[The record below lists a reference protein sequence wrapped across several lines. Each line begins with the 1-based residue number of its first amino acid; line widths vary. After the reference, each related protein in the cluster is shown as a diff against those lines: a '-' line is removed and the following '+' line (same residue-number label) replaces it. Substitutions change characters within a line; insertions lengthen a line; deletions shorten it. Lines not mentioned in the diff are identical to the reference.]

1 MPQSGPEP
9 SRSGGGHMWL
19 LPISPD
25 NAIVPTSCR
34 VGRQRRLGRPSTDQL
49 RDKACRLG
57 AWSGRSSG
65 PLSQSWVSWL
75 ISFFRSGGHWA
86 LRFQLAASVGGLPT
100 AAVGSEHGP
109 LDWPAEALHATLTIW
124 PHIVPLP
131 GVGGCRPASAI
142 RASSGCRPLRRGL
155 PGLRRRRPAPEPLP
169 GLSQNHTIGRFVVFQ
184 LR

>member
-1 MPQSGPEP
+1 MLRTGCSFWQVEKNQCTRGIADIPRQ
-9 SRSGGGHMWL
+9 R
-19 LPISPD
+19 
-25 NAIVPTSCR
+25 VPTSRR
-34 VGRQRRLGRPSTDQL
+34 VGRQCGLGRPSTDQL

-124 PHIVPLP
+124 PHIVPL
-131 GVGGCRPASAI
+131 
-142 RASSGCRPLRRGL
+142 SSHESLADCGANLRG
-155 PGLRRRRPAPEPLP
+155 A
-169 GLSQNHTIGRFVVFQ
+169 
-184 LR
+184 